1 MENNYPPNFM
11 DSRIKSFL
19 NKLYTPELIVQIVPK
34 RNVLVKLPFL
44 ESTSFPIRKKL
55 QKLFNDKLKACNL
68 KIVFASPVRVKKL
81 TPSRTSYLRYYFQDF
96 FTSISV
102 VAAMLAIM
110 VRPNVI
116 LKSKFASI

>member
-19 NKLYTPELIVQIVPK
+19 NKLYTPKLIVQIVPK

-44 ESTSFPIRKKL
+44 ESTSFQIRKKL

-68 KIVFASPVRVKKL
+68 KIVFASPVRVKSL
-81 TPSRTSYLRYYFQDF
+81 HLQGQVT
-96 FTSISV
+96 
-102 VAAMLAIM
+102 
-110 VRPNVI
+110 
-116 LKSKFASI
+116 